1 MRLPIS
7 SSKVVPM
14 LRRAALLAL
23 TTSVGASPTLSG
35 QEQYSVQPGDQVQI
49 EFFTGA
55 GTRLDEVAGTRIVD
69 MVGEIFLPYV
79 GTVTVTGLDAAG
91 IRDLLVEQYAGFY
104 ASPVVDVAV
113 RLRVNVLGSVRN
125 PGHFFVDPTCTVIDA
140 IAMAGGFTSEFEYG
154 GGGGGGNASDP
165 SQVRLV
171 RGQDTRI
178 LDLRAESEQPD
189 HFSIRIQ
196 SGDWL
201 YTPPRPRSRWRD
213 EIIFWGSVASLMT
226 SVVTLAIL
234 IGG

>member
-7 SSKVVPM
+7 SSTVVTM

-23 TTSVGASPTLSG
+23 TTAVGASPTLSG

-55 GTRLDEVAGTRIVD
+55 GTRLAEVAGTRIVD
-69 MVGEIFLPYV
+69 MGGQIFLPYV
-79 GTVTVTGLDAAG
+79 GTVAVAGLDAAG

-104 ASPVVDVAV
+104 ANPVVDVAV

-125 PGHFFVDPTCTVIDA
+125 PGHFFVDPTSTVIDA
-140 IAMAGGFTSEFEYG
+140 IATAGGFTSELEFG
-154 GGGGGGNASDP
+154 VGRASASDP

-171 RGQDTRI
+171 RGQDTQI
-178 LDLRAESEQPD
+178 LDLRAESLQPD
-189 HFSIRIQ
+189 HFSILIQ

-201 YTPPRPRSRWRD
+201 YVPPRPGSRWRD

-234 IGG
+234 LGG

>member
-7 SSKVVPM
+7 SSTVVPM
-14 LRRAALLAL
+14 LRRAALIAL

-55 GTRLDEVAGTRIVD
+55 GTRLAEVAGTRVVD
-69 MVGEIFLPYV
+69 MGGEIFLPYV
-79 GTVTVTGLDAAG
+79 GTVPVVGLNAAE

-104 ASPVVDVAV
+104 ANPVVDVSV
-113 RLRVNVLGSVRN
+113 RLRVNILGSVRN
-125 PGHFFVDPTCTVIDA
+125 PGHFFVDPTSTVIDA
-140 IAMAGGFTSEFEYG
+140 IATAGGFTSELAYGVG
-154 GGGGGGNASDP
+154 GGSASDP

-171 RGQDTRI
+171 RGQETRI
-178 LDLRAESEQPD
+178 LDLRAESAQPD
-189 HFSIRIQ
+189 HFNIPII

-213 EIIFWGSVASLMT
+213 EIIFWGSVASLAT

-234 IGG
+234 LGG

>member
-7 SSKVVPM
+7 SATVVPM

-23 TTSVGASPTLSG
+23 TTTVGASPTLSG

-49 EFFTGA
+49 EFFTAAGA
-55 GTRLDEVAGTRIVD
+55 QLAEVAGTRIVD
-69 MVGEIFLPYV
+69 MGGQIFLPYV
-79 GTVTVTGLDAAG
+79 GTVSVAGLDAAG
-91 IRDLLVEQYAGFY
+91 IRNLLVEHYAGFY
-104 ASPVVDVAV
+104 ADPVVDVAV
-113 RLRVNVLGSVRN
+113 LLRVNILGSVRN
-125 PGHFFVDPTCTVIDA
+125 PGHFFIHHTSTVIDA
-140 IAMAGGFTSEFEYG
+140 IATAGGFTSELEYG
-154 GGGGGGNASDP
+154 GGGSASDP

-171 RGQDTRI
+171 RGPDTRI
-178 LDLRAESEQPD
+178 LDLRAGSLQPD
-189 HFSIRIQ
+189 HFNILIQ

-201 YTPPRPRSRWRD
+201 YVPPRPRSRWRD